1 MASAMSSFNTTSSS
15 ARAARGPTS
24 IQWRRCL
31 TTRADIIDEECRHSN
46 KNAAAAVRV
55 RASNAQPRAKN
66 HRRDRR
72 ADSAGWTVPDGVSHG
87 DVARQPTGEHV
98 HPSHLIPPELVR
110 PDVPDTYKKK
120 PVVSS
125 FLVYL
130 FPHGQLVTDAVFWSQ
145 ALLMGYVGIGYSGN
159 TVNAALPRGQ
169 TIDDVL
175 EDALFDAGCVL
186 LSNYR
191 SRALSRLKWSRSSRT
206 VRLFL
211 VIFGYFWLFWLFWLS
226 HAHGN

>member
-1 MASAMSSFNTTSSS
+1 MLELLTHGAHRAASFDAISRRARYLMASAMSSFNTASSS
-15 ARAARGPTS
+15 ARAARGPTV

-31 TTRADIIDEECRHSN
+31 TTRADIMDEECRHSN

-110 PDVPDTYKKK
+110 PHVPDTYKKK
-120 PVVSS
+120 PVV
-125 FLVYL
+125 
-130 FPHGQLVTDAVFWSQ
+130 
-145 ALLMGYVGIGYSGN
+145 
-159 TVNAALPRGQ
+159 
-169 TIDDVL
+169 
-175 EDALFDAGCVL
+175 C
-186 LSNYR
+186 
-191 SRALSRLKWSRSSRT
+191 
-206 VRLFL
+206 LFL
-211 VIFGYFWLFWLFWLS
+211 FIYFRM
-226 HAHGN
+226 GNLNDVVFC